1 MCQSCGVVVM
11 SLTSGYEISFS
22 KHITY
27 CLLKHFSH
35 FSNHTVSNWIK
46 SSQHFNTGTTRHW
59 FLYVCLS
66 DVDLFLCVHC
76 VYMFVY
82 VYMFMISLSPLQNVS
97 SSYKGG
103 SADVWR

>member
-27 CLLKHFSH
+27 CLLKHFVTLVITQ
-35 FSNHTVSNWIK
+35 FQTGSNHHNILLPGPRG
-46 SSQHFNTGTTRHW
+46 TG
-59 FLYVCLS
+59 FCMCVCLM
-66 DVDLFLCVHC
+66 LTCFC